1 MEPVVC
7 AVQTGS
13 SSAAGCAAGH
23 DALARYD
30 DNGNGSIT
38 CAEARRHGIA
48 PVRRS
53 AASLPDAPGFLSWI
67 AAHMIW
73 LHSSILGILGLLVLF
88 TAACVLDGKDTL
100 AHVAVKDVP
109 GVAIRLV
116 VGDLL
121 AFGAGKDAL
130 VVVGMNSAWDCAL
143 TSEGGRIAPQSLQ
156 GQITSQWFGGSGNL
170 RAALERK
177 TGGDLQRDSLA
188 APVPLGQ
195 AVRLDHEGRSV
206 MWVTMSRWNR
216 ATRAYSATVP
226 ELEQA
231 MGGLWDGL
239 RASHILDED
248 VFCPVIGAAY
258 GKIVDESPL
267 TLLKRHIRSFVAATK
282 EQKITATMTFVILP
296 KDLRDMD
303 LSDLRDFLTAECRRE
318 TLTGHHVFASG
329 HRCRLSARLFAH
341 PAHQCQHRPAVG
353 FGAVVSSFPLEA
365 LPAHCV
371 GEGVRALGAGV
382 DVRGSHVGPL
392 DGRDREVVH
401 RGGPAEHSGV
411 EVGPPGEYAP
421 GSPQHRRE
429 VFMDLGPRARAFG
442 AESVQGEPVDFP

>member
-1 MEPVVC
+1 MRLILRIWLSRLWGVFTGQLPRLGAPWASAGVVI
-7 AVQTGS
+7 TII
-13 SSAAGCAAGH
+13 AAIG
-23 DALARYD
+23 
-30 DNGNGSIT
+30 
-38 CAEARRHGIA
+38 
-48 PVRRS
+48 S
-53 AASLPDAPGFLSWI
+53 AASLPEAPGFLSWI

-73 LHSSILGILGLLVLF
+73 LHSSILGLLVLF
-88 TAACVLDGKDTL
+88 TAACLLDGKDTL

-121 AFGAGKDAL
+121 AFGVGKDAL

-143 TSEGGRIAPQSLQ
+143 TTEGGRIAPQSLQ

-170 RAALERK
+170 QAALERK

-188 APVPLGQ
+188 TADPLGE

-216 ATRAYSATVP
+216 ATCAYSATVP

-248 VFCPVIGAAY
+248 VYCPVIGAAY

-318 TLTGHHVFASG
+318 TLTGHHVRESG
-329 HRCRLSARLFAH
+329 TAKGLGTEQGTSFDQDLSDAARELAADMLDLRDRDPTDAAQPEREQTVVRKIEHFITCTMRRLFSDE
-341 PAHQCQHRPAVG
+341 RPL
-353 FGAVVSSFPLEA
+353 SDELYSQN
-365 LPAHCV
+365 
-371 GEGVRALGAGV
+371 VRSATECLNWQKARV
-382 DVRGSHVGPL
+382 
-392 DGRDREVVH
+392 
-401 RGGPAEHSGV
+401 
-411 EVGPPGEYAP
+411 PP
-421 GSPQHRRE
+421 SR
-429 VFMDLGPRARAFG
+429 PR
-442 AESVQGEPVDFP
+442 